1 MLHSPCEFV
10 IPSNVDMLV
19 SPMVMSRFYTSRDQT
34 SSPSNCVPVCN
45 ELKSNYQISN
55 FCRMLFVID
64 YNGYNVCVYLY
75 LSIRNTLTLDMHF

>member
-45 ELKSNYQISN
+45 ELKSNDQISN